1 MSACAENTCCVE
13 AGHTERHHG
22 CPLEEPTT
30 GTILPPLLPRQ
41 RPVEVPAPP
50 AQTPREYAVA
60 DRRVIAQED
69 REAFLRTNLQKG
81 ERSTRRCTTTA
92 DARCRPTPSLC
103 HRTRITI
110 AYIVAD
116 CTRYSCWLRYAA
128 GAERSPVAY
137 PSHRPDAPIPLR
149 DNIHTRKMHACPQA
163 PPT

>member
-13 AGHTERHHG
+13 AGHTERHQG
-22 CPLEEPTT
+22 ARLRNLQL
-30 GTILPPLLPRQ
+30 GQSYLLCSRGDDRLRYQ
-41 RPVEVPAPP
+41 PP

-69 REAFLRTNLQKG
+69 REALLRTSMQKG

-110 AYIVAD
+110 AYFVAD
-116 CTRYSCWLRYAA
+116 CTRHSCWLRCAV
-128 GAERSPVAY
+128 GAERSPIAH
-137 PSHRPDAPIPLR
+137 PSHRPDAPIPLQ
-149 DNIHTRKMHACPQA
+149 DNTHTRKMHVCPQA